1 MQAELSLVALDDQ
14 TSFFP
19 LLVVTNES
27 PLCVLQRK
35 IKAATTFA
43 LHQLIRHSFHMK
55 NYKVISEMLAF
66 MPFPD

>member
-1 MQAELSLVALDDQ
+1 MQAELSLVALDEV
-14 TSFFP
+14 TSSSP
-19 LLVVTNES
+19 LVLTNES

-35 IKAATTFA
+35 IKAAATFA